1 MMLGLDHKQFAVLF
15 VDDEEQSRKYFRMAF
30 EEDFQVLTAASV
42 EEAWSVFA
50 PGGPPVGVLVTDQRM
65 PQQSGTELLARV
77 RRERPDVIRV
87 LTTAYADLDAVIEA
101 VNTGAIYRYVVKPWD
116 IRDLRNTLRQ
126 AMEYFLLRRERDLL
140 VREKLSALQQLLVA
154 DRIRSF
160 EVLAEGLSTRVRDTM
175 IALRA
180 YVDICTEQLETS
192 LPAVAAQTSRSWSNM
207 RAEVED
213 AHRHM
218 LKIIRSVAQTTVE
231 CRYDFT
237 DCSPVRA
244 LVEGGSSASRRSGA
258 PIAID
263 VAPDLPDITCCRTM
277 LQRMFSMLV
286 GYILWKSQT
295 AAELANVGVR
305 IVARDRTVVWGAEGI
320 VIDIVR
326 AGFVWSSQL
335 LHSLFMPAGA
345 RDEDDEGPD
354 LLAAFFIAYHHGGT
368 ISLQSEEGAAGFRV
382 TLPVS
387 PEKVSRPALDR
398 ESVTEL
404 FLRLPWWDSLER
416 GAAV

>member
-1 MMLGLDHKQFAVLF
+1 MMLGSDHKQFAVLF

-30 EEDFQVLTAASV
+30 EGDFQVLTAASV
-42 EEAWSVFA
+42 EEAWSVFTS
-50 PGGPPVGVLVTDQRM
+50 GPPIGVLVTDQRM
-65 PQQSGTELLARV
+65 PRQSGTELLARV
-77 RRERPDVIRV
+77 RREHPDVIRV

-101 VNTGAIYRYVVKPWD
+101 VNAGAIYRYVVKPWD
-116 IRDLRNTLRQ
+116 IRDLRITLRQ

-175 IALRA
+175 VALRA

-192 LPAVAAQTSRSWSNM
+192 LPAVAAQTSHSWSNV

-218 LKIIRSVAQTTVE
+218 LKIIRSVAQTTVDR
-231 CRYDFT
+231 RYEFT
-237 DCSPVRA
+237 DRAGVRA
-244 LVEGGSSASRRSGA
+244 LVEAGCSASTRGGT
-258 PIAID
+258 PMVVE
-263 VAPDLPDITCCRTM
+263 VAHDLPELTCCRAM
-277 LQRMFSMLV
+277 LHRMFALLV
-286 GYILWKSQT
+286 DYIVWKSQT

-305 IVARDRTVVWGAEGI
+305 IVARDRTVVWGAESI

-335 LHSLFMPAGA
+335 LKALFMPAGVL
-345 RDEDDEGPD
+345 DEDDEGPD

-368 ISLQSEEGAAGFRV
+368 ISLHAEEGAAGFRL
-382 TLPVS
+382 TLPLA
-387 PEKVSRPALDR
+387 PEKVTRPALDP
-398 ESVTEL
+398 ESITEL
-404 FLRLPWWDSLER
+404 FLRLPWWDRLER